1 MRPEIYAALSEAI
14 ESDQTAVQATVIAG
28 PDAGSEILFLPPERW
43 VGSLGSADTDAVREK
58 ITSMVRDGGTTQ
70 FEDGDNRLF
79 IEAHTPPPH
88 LVIIGGVHIAIPL
101 VTFAKELGFQTT
113 VIDAREQ
120 FLTKER
126 FSHAD
131 RMIDAWPDEG
141 LAMLN
146 LHPGVSA
153 VCLAHD
159 PKFEDPAI
167 TSLLAS
173 NVGYIGAM
181 GSRKTSAERRERL
194 KLEGFSDEQL
204 DRIYGPVGINIGAK
218 SPAEIALSILAE
230 IIAVR
235 RGKSP
240 RATNVL
246 AGAKSTA

>member
-1 MRPEIYAALSEAI
+1 MRSEVYTALSEAI
-14 ESDQTAVQATVIAG
+14 QNDMTAVQATVIAG
-28 PDAGSEILFLPPERW
+28 PAAGSEMLYIPPDRW
-43 VGSLGSADTDAVREK
+43 IGALGEADSDTVREK
-58 ITSMVRDGGTTQ
+58 ITTMVQDGGTTQ
-70 FEDGDNRLF
+70 FEDDGNRLF
-79 IEAHTPPPH
+79 IETHTPPPH

-101 VTFAKELGFQTT
+101 ITFAKELGFQTT

-120 FLTKER
+120 FLTPER

-131 RMIDAWPDEG
+131 RLIDAWPDEG
-141 LAMLN
+141 LAQLN
-146 LHPGVSA
+146 LHPGVAA

-230 IIAVR
+230 IVAVR